1 VAEPHGAHAPWPSAV
16 VCRAVPAVLLIVG
29 VAVPAIRWSA
39 LPRHRPGALIWA
51 LIVGVAGLLI
61 LLPQIWKPRGWA
73 PEQWERPAYWMG
85 ALGVLLG
92 WLRSRFGPV
101 AAGLFLLALGA
112 GLAVGITI
120 ASAHSGHWHISPA
133 AAVGSILGALAV
145 SVCGG
150 LVARQF
156 GRFVDR
162 EGRYVRPQGVGGGK
176 AG

>member
-1 VAEPHGAHAPWPSAV
+1 MDEASEVRSSWPAAV
-16 VCRAVPAVLLIVG
+16 VCRAVPAAILTVG
-29 VAVPAIRWSA
+29 LVVPAIRWST

-51 LIVGVAGLLI
+51 VLAGAAGLAI

-73 PEQWERPAYWMG
+73 PERWEAPAYWMG

-92 WLRSRFGPV
+92 WLRSRFGPL

-120 ASAHSGHWHISPA
+120 ASAHAGRWHISLA
-133 AAVGSILGALAV
+133 AALGSLVGALAV
-145 SVCGG
+145 SVSGG
-150 LVARQF
+150 LTARQF

-162 EGRYVRPQGVGGGK
+162 EGRYVPPRQTGGGQ
-176 AG
+176 AL